1 MSKRLLAG
9 ALLLLASV
17 AAAQAADRMLR
28 IVVPLTPGGSPDTL
42 ARTLAQGLQAA
53 GNQAVVVENRP
64 GANQNIGSE
73 AVARSAPD
81 GATWLL
87 APDNVFSVNP
97 HLGKATFDP
106 LTDLAPV
113 SLVARIQFLITVPQ
127 ALPARTLEELV
138 ALAKARPG
146 ELDYGSSGIGSPQHL
161 GALLLERIG
170 GVKLNHVPYKGA
182 APAVT
187 DLLGGRIQVWVGA
200 ANSLLPHIRDGK
212 LRALATTASRRAGA
226 LPEVPTA
233 AQAGL
238 RGYELD
244 PWLGLFAP
252 AGVAAETINRMSAD
266 AARILNAPETRA
278 RLAAQGIDVQT
289 STPQEFARFV
299 REDNARWGEVI
310 RAAGIKAE

>member
-1 MSKRLLAG
+1 VTRLLAC
-9 ALLLLASV
+9 AV
-17 AAAQAADRMLR
+17 FAAFQLCAHAHAQAPAR

-42 ARTLAQGLQAA
+42 ARVLAQGLQAA
-53 GNQAVVVENRP
+53 SGQPVVVENRP
-64 GANQNIGSE
+64 GGNQNIGSE
-73 AVARSAPD
+73 LVAKSAPD
-81 GATWLL
+81 GRTWLL
-87 APDNVFSVNP
+87 APDNVFAVNP
-97 HLGKATFDP
+97 HLGKAAFDP
-106 LTDLAPV
+106 LADLAPV
-113 SLVARIQFLITVPQ
+113 TLVARIEFVLVVPQ
-127 ALPARTLEELV
+127 SLSVRSAGELV
-138 ALAKARPG
+138 ALAKSKPG
-146 ELDYGSSGIGSPQHL
+146 ELNYGSSGIGSPQHL

-182 APAVT
+182 APAVA

-212 LRALATTASRRAGA
+212 LRALATTAAKRSGA

-233 AQAGL
+233 AEAGL

-252 AGVAAETINRMSAD
+252 AGVAAETVNRMSAD

-299 REDNARWGEVI
+299 RDDNARWGEIIRSAGI
-310 RAAGIKAE
+310 RAE

>member
-1 MSKRLLAG
+1 MARLFAAIVFA
-9 ALLLLASV
+9 ALHWCAY
-17 AAAQAADRMLR
+17 AQAPVR
-28 IVVPLTPGGSPDTL
+28 IVVPLTAGGSPDTL
-42 ARTLAQGLQAA
+42 ARLLAQELQSAS
-53 GNQAVVVENRP
+53 GRPHVVENRP
-64 GANQNIGSE
+64 GGNQNIGAE
-73 AVARSAPD
+73 HVARSAPD
-81 GATWLL
+81 GRTWLL

-97 HLGKATFDP
+97 HLGKAAFDP

-113 SLVARIQFLITVPQ
+113 TLVARIQFLITVPQ

-138 ALAKARPG
+138 ALAKAKPG
-146 ELDYGSSGIGSPQHL
+146 ELNYGSSGIGSPQHL

-226 LPEVPTA
+226 LPEVPSA

-266 AARILNAPETRA
+266 AARILSAPQTRA

-299 REDNARWGEVI
+299 RKDNARWGEVI